1 MTAVSRRGL
10 LLGGASLA
18 AAEGLGTTS
27 QLITPTAFANPGSKG
42 PKSLQ
47 APESTA
53 GPPTPGP
60 AWWR

>member
-18 AAEGLGTTS
+18 AAGALGTTS
-27 QLITPTAFANPGSKG
+27 PLITDTAFASPGSKG
-42 PKSLQ
+42 PRISK
-47 APESTA
+47 ARIHRWA
-53 GPPTPGP
+53 ATPGP

>member
-18 AAEGLGTTS
+18 AAGALGTTS
-27 QLITPTAFANPGSKG
+27 PLITDTAFASPARRDPGS
-42 PKSLQ
+42 PRP
-47 APESTA
+47 ASTA
-53 GPPTPGP
+53 GRRTPGP